1 MDCCIELSFFLIAYA
16 HCMVFRCLL
25 LSDHHVFF
33 FFVANFSASEWV
45 EWHWPFWQK
54 RSATLILVQFQHLLR
69 IAVTEGA
76 HAFGAEMELVACA
89 LAVFC

>member
-1 MDCCIELSFFLIAYA
+1 MCFPKKVEWIVVSNSLFFIAYA

-45 EWHWPFWQK
+45 EWH
-54 RSATLILVQFQHLLR
+54 
-69 IAVTEGA
+69 
-76 HAFGAEMELVACA
+76 
-89 LAVFC
+89 

>member
-45 EWHWPFWQK
+45 EWH
-54 RSATLILVQFQHLLR
+54 
-69 IAVTEGA
+69 
-76 HAFGAEMELVACA
+76 
-89 LAVFC
+89 